1 MRRLLPLIAC
11 ASLLAA
17 AAADPATAATV
28 ADRAVPL
35 SAKVTSCTTG
45 PDQGDRAAAFT
56 GSMPAWSTSR
66 SLQMRFVLLQ
76 RRGTNPKGTF
86 KALVVPDWGGW
97 ETSAPGK
104 AGFVFTQRIESLLTP
119 AAYKAAIYFRW
130 LDRKGRVLRMLR
142 RTTAACE
149 QPDLRPDLVFAA
161 LDAAPVAAGGATY
174 TVAVSND
181 GRSRAG
187 ASVVTL
193 AFDGVLQGT
202 AALPALDPGERA
214 SVTISAPRCAATTT
228 VAVSV
233 DAEDAVDEA
242 DETGNF
248 VTRPC
253 PIKPAA

>member
-17 AAADPATAATV
+17 AGPAAAATT
-28 ADRAVPL
+28 ASAVPL

-45 PDQGDRAAAFT
+45 PDQGDRAAVFT

-86 KALVVPDWGGW
+86 KALVVPDWGVW

-104 AGFVFTQRIESLLTP
+104 SAFVFTKRIESLLTP

-130 LDRKGRVLRMLR
+130 LDRKGRVLRMVR
-142 RTTAACE
+142 RTTGACE

-161 LDAAPVAAGGATY
+161 LDAAASATGGGATY
-174 TVAVSND
+174 TVAVGND

-187 ASVVTL
+187 ASTVTL
-193 AFDGVLQGT
+193 AFDGVLQGS
-202 AALPALDPGERA
+202 AILPALDPGERA
-214 SVTISAPRCAATTT
+214 SVTIIAPPCAADST
-228 VAVSV
+228 VGVSV
-233 DAEDAVDEA
+233 DAEDAIDEV

-253 PIKPAA
+253 PLKPAA